1 MLISERMLVVEHG
14 QGSRFSNSFVPLEKL
29 TFYRDYYGFR
39 IPEADAD
46 QVELLLRAA
55 ADINGRQWKG
65 CKANPVQAMAWPRR
79 DCKIE
84 GQTFSETFVP
94 FELEWGQ
101 VRLAVELHAAEQGFQ
116 IEEPT
121 HCIKPNGQRTRL
133 NRDTPGFRMR
143 PPPYAPSRTQ
153 FADYL
158 VMRGLSVVA
167 AQS

>member
-1 MLISERMLVVEHG
+1 MLISEQLLVVEQG
-14 QGSRFSNSFVPLEKL
+14 QGSSNSNSFVRLEKL
-29 TFYRDYYGFR
+29 TCYCDYYGFR
-39 IPEADAD
+39 IPETEAE

-65 CKANPVQAMAWPRR
+65 SKANAEQAMAWPRR

-84 GQTFSETFVP
+84 YQTLSDTFVP

-101 VRLAVELHAAEQGFQ
+101 VRLAVELYAAEQGYLL
-116 IEEPT
+116 EEPT
-121 HCIKPNGQRTRL
+121 HCTEPSGRRTL
-133 NRDTPGFRMR
+133 LSRDTPGLRMR

-158 VMRGLSVVA
+158 IMRGLQLVV
-167 AQS
+167 

>member
-1 MLISERMLVVEHG
+1 MQIIVEDG
-14 QGSRFSNSFVPLEKL
+14 KGRPDANSFVQLEKL

-39 IPEADAD
+39 IPKEEAE

-65 CKANPVQAMAWPRR
+65 RKANYDQAMAWPRR

-84 GQTFSETFVP
+84 YQTLSDTFVP
-94 FELEWGQ
+94 FEIEWGQ
-101 VRLAVELHAAEQGFQ
+101 VRLAVELYAAEQGLQ

-121 HCIKPNGQRTRL
+121 HCTERNGRRTRL
-133 NRDTPGFRMR
+133 NRGTPGLRMR
-143 PPPYAPSRTQ
+143 PSPYAPSRTQ
-153 FADYL
+153 FADFL

-167 AQS
+167 LQS

>member
-1 MLISERMLVVEHG
+1 MQIIVEDG
-14 QGSRFSNSFVPLEKL
+14 LGRPDANSFVLLEKL

-39 IPEADAD
+39 IPEAEAD
-46 QVELLLRAA
+46 QVALLLRAA
-55 ADINGRQWKG
+55 ADINARQWKG
-65 CKANPVQAMAWPRR
+65 RKANPDQAMAWPRR

-84 GQTFSETFVP
+84 YQTLSETFVP

-101 VRLAVELHAAEQGFQ
+101 VRLAAELYAAEQGFQ
-116 IEEPT
+116 IDEPT
-121 HCIKPNGQRTRL
+121 HCIEPNGRRTRL

-158 VMRGLSVVA
+158 VMRGLSVVKSW
-167 AQS
+167 QKH

>member
-1 MLISERMLVVEHG
+1 MQMIVEDG
-14 QGSRFSNSFVPLEKL
+14 KGRPDANSFVPLEKL

-39 IPEADAD
+39 IPEADTD
-46 QVELLLRAA
+46 QIELLLRAA
-55 ADINGRQWKG
+55 ADINARQWKG
-65 CKANPVQAMAWPRR
+65 RKANPDQAMAWPRR

-84 GQTFSETFVP
+84 YQTLSKTFVP

-101 VRLAVELHAAEQGFQ
+101 VRLAVELYAVEQSFQ

-121 HCIKPNGQRTRL
+121 HCNEPNGRRTRL

-158 VMRGLSVVA
+158 VMRGLFVVA
-167 AQS
+167 NPQ

>member
-1 MLISERMLVVEHG
+1 MQIIVEDG
-14 QGSRFSNSFVPLEKL
+14 KGRPNANSFVPLEKL

-39 IPEADAD
+39 IPEAEAE
-46 QVELLLRAA
+46 QVALLLRAA
-55 ADINGRQWKG
+55 GDINSRQWKG
-65 CKANPVQAMAWPRR
+65 SKANPEQAMAWPRR

-84 GQTFSETFVP
+84 YQTLSEIFVP

-101 VRLAVELHAAEQGFQ
+101 VRLAVELYAAEQGFH

-121 HCIKPNGQRTRL
+121 HCNEPNGRRTRL
-133 NRDTPGFRMR
+133 NRDTPGLRMR

-158 VMRGLSVVA
+158 VMRGLYLVDSLA
-167 AQS
+167 